1 MTLARGR
8 EFLMTPGPTM
18 IPDSVLTA
26 MHRPAI
32 DLYAPPLEAITLS
45 CLADLRA
52 LHRTD
57 GDVYIYAANGHGAWE
72 AALTNTL
79 RRGDLVLV
87 LESGLFARGWGEM
100 GRMLGL
106 EIEVLPGDWRKAVD
120 PAQLQA
126 RLAADTGHRIKAVM
140 VAQVDTASA
149 VINDLAALRR
159 AIDAAG
165 HPALFMADLVASL
178 AAVPFEMD
186 GWGVDVAVSAPQK
199 ALMSTPG
206 LSFVAAGPKAKAA
219 HATADLRTLY
229 WDWTF
234 RDGPEH
240 YKRYCGTCPE
250 HLLFGLRQA
259 LDLINEEGIERMLRR
274 HRLLAEA
281 TRRAVAAWAA
291 EGALEFNI
299 LDPAERAD
307 SVTMI
312 LMEETRTKALM
323 GYCRE
328 RLGIV
333 LGTTIGERRGQ
344 GFRIAHM
351 GHINAPTILGVLAGI
366 ETALAALK
374 IPHGR
379 HGVSQAIAWLAA
391 EEPA

>member
-1 MTLARGR
+1 MSLARGR

-18 IPDSVLTA
+18 IPDSVLGA

-45 CLADLRA
+45 CLADLRR
-52 LHRTD
+52 LHRTA

-72 AALTNTL
+72 ASLTNTL

-106 EIEVLPGDWRKAVD
+106 QIEVLPGDWRRAVD

-126 RLAADTGHRIKAVM
+126 RLAADGEHRIRAVM
-140 VAQVDTASA
+140 VAHVDTASG
-149 VINDLAALRR
+149 VVNDLAALRG

-178 AAVPFEMD
+178 GALPFDMD

-206 LSFVAAGPKAKAA
+206 LSFVAAGPRAKAA
-219 HATADLRTLY
+219 HATSDMRTLY
-229 WDWTF
+229 WDWSF

-259 LDLINEEGIERMLRR
+259 LDLIDEEGIDRILRR

-281 TRRAVAAWAA
+281 TRRAATAWAA

-299 LDPAERAD
+299 LDPAQRSD
-307 SVTMI
+307 SVTML
-312 LMEETRTKALM
+312 LMNAERTQRLM
-323 GYCRE
+323 TYCRD

-333 LGTTIGERRGQ
+333 LGTNIGERRGE

-351 GHINAPTILGVLAGI
+351 GHVNAPTMLGVLGGI

-379 HGVSQAIAWLAA
+379 HGVSQAIAWLA
-391 EEPA
+391 EQEPG